1 MAIFRKVYFHYRLNT
16 QRQVGQC
23 GRRDAVFN
31 PRKEVTTRC
40 RVGDK
45 VYRPVTIRYCDASER
60 IYDDIYYAFGE
71 VYCTGEPEPQGH
83 DVTLWAEEGGCG
95 KLYSAADIDLAH
107 AVKEEGKAVPQS
119 RLVLSGKGAND
130 NGDYW
135 RQKPDRNLFDPDNP
149 RLCFVRNIVPE
160 RTLGNRLRRPLTYA
174 LKAVDIP
181 LSCIS
186 VPAAILTGQDIFI
199 QSAPEHAPFADRKQ

>member
-1 MAIFRKVYFHYRLNT
+1 M
-16 QRQVGQC
+16 
-23 GRRDAVFN
+23 
-31 PRKEVTTRC
+31 TTRC
-40 RVGDK
+40 RVGGK

-71 VYCTGEPEPQGH
+71 AYCTGEPEPQGH
-83 DVTLWAEEGGCG
+83 EVTLWAEEGIYG
-95 KLYSAADIDLAH
+95 KLYSAAEIDLAH

-119 RLVLSGKGAND
+119 RLILSGKGVNG
-130 NGDYW
+130 NGDYG
-135 RQKPDRNLFDPDNP
+135 RQKPERNVFDPANP
-149 RLCFVRNIVPE
+149 RLCFVRNIAPE

-186 VPAAILTGQDIFI
+186 VPAAFLTGQDIFI
-199 QSAPEHAPFADRKQ
+199 QSAPEPAPPGTAERGV

>member
-1 MAIFRKVYFHYRLNT
+1 MF
-16 QRQVGQC
+16 
-23 GRRDAVFN
+23 D

-45 VYRPVTIRYCDASER
+45 VYRPVTICYCDASER

-71 VYCTGEPEPQGH
+71 AYCTGEPEPQGH
-83 DVTLWAEEGGCG
+83 EVTLWAEEGCCG
-95 KLYSAADIDLAH
+95 KLYSAAEIDLAH

-119 RLVLSGKGAND
+119 RLILSGKGANG

-135 RQKPDRNLFDPDNP
+135 RQKPDRNVFGPANS
-149 RLCFVRNIVPE
+149 RLCFVRNIAPE

-186 VPAAILTGQDIFI
+186 VPAAFLTGQDIFI
-199 QSAPEHAPFADRKQ
+199 QSAPEPAPPAETE